1 MLSRVAD
8 NLYWFARYVR
18 RAENTAR
25 LVGVGSQLQLDLP
38 RSIRFTWRPMIDTV
52 GASEAFAA
60 HFSDTEEPTDGD
72 VVRFLLL
79 DPRNPSSLRASIERA
94 REILR
99 TIRDSLPQQTWE
111 AVNDLFLYVSENG
124 DRGAGRSYR
133 SDFLGHVVDGCL
145 KILGVL
151 TANASRDIGF
161 RFMQL
166 GTVIEQADMT
176 TRIID
181 AGASGLI
188 RPRHD
193 DDVDVFRSMQ
203 RRDDGLRGSSSRKR
217 TTSTSVG
224 SSVSEE

>member
-60 HFSDTEEPTDGD
+60 HFSDTEEPTDVD

-99 TIRDSLPQQTWE
+99 TIRDSCR
-111 AVNDLFLYVSENG
+111 SR
-124 DRGAGRSYR
+124 RGRRST
-133 SDFLGHVVDGCL
+133 
-145 KILGVL
+145 I
-151 TANASRDIGF
+151 
-161 RFMQL
+161 
-166 GTVIEQADMT
+166 
-176 TRIID
+176 
-181 AGASGLI
+181 
-188 RPRHD
+188 
-193 DDVDVFRSMQ
+193 
-203 RRDDGLRGSSSRKR
+203 SSS
-217 TTSTSVG
+217 T
-224 SSVSEE
+224 